1 MKGATADPSVNT
13 KREPNNTRKM
23 IIGANHHFLR
33 TFMNSTNSR
42 KSPIAAMVAP
52 GSLSLELPPHVFRA
66 PNPIRLSPP
75 TPLSVRLS
83 ERILSDHPH
92 DQTRGRNYS

>member
-1 MKGATADPSVNT
+1 
-13 KREPNNTRKM
+13 
-23 IIGANHHFLR
+23 
-33 TFMNSTNSR
+33 
-42 KSPIAAMVAP
+42 MVAP